1 MFRSLDI
8 IQSDVKRINHY
19 QLLDLPIKLD
29 DAFEFVVVYSNDVE
43 IVDVV
48 NERRPQQ
55 PVNVDDDLEL
65 LFQMLLNK
73 LPTELDDAM
82 E

>member
-1 MFRSLDI
+1 M
-8 IQSDVKRINHY
+8 KRINHY
-19 QLLDLPIKLD
+19 QLLDLPIKPDGVIEL
-29 DAFEFVVVYSNDVE
+29 VVVYSNDVE

-48 NERRPQQ
+48 NERRLQQ
-55 PVNVDDDLEL
+55 PVNVDDDLCL
-65 LFQMLLNK
+65 LFQKLSNK